1 MTQQNA
7 TKKAFEVIEGHHT
20 ASLNSPSSEIREVEK
35 DYDYSDDA
43 DVSLSCSSYQPYNK
57 ETGSHYKL
65 VVRVKDNPLLMST
78 RQKKNYVAVVS
89 LSVAQIK
96 EMAKQ
101 VEIWENPDTL

>member
-1 MTQQNA
+1 MTQQKNA
-7 TKKAFEVIEGHHT
+7 TKKDFEVIGNHS
-20 ASLNSPSSEIREVEK
+20 ASLNSTSSEIREVEK

-43 DVSLSCSSYQPYNK
+43 DVSLDCSSYQPHGK
-57 ETGSHYKL
+57 FGGSHYKL
-65 VVRVKDNPLLMST
+65 VVRVKDTPLLMSK

-96 EMAKQ
+96 QMAKQ